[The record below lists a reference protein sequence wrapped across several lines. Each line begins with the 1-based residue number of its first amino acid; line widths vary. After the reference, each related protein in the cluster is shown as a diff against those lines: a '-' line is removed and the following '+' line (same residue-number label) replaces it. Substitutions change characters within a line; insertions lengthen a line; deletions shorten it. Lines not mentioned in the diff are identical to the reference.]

1 MWSFDLKSK
10 SIQNCFDKM
19 NLRSDHDFCRTGR
32 WISFILSRGG
42 NAMGFKRLT
51 LKAFLVVL
59 YYLVGSGVSAPLAL
73 GGFLTVDATA
83 NIFGA
88 GHSTAPNP
96 GGGSGGILPP
106 EFSLSPGS
114 AQALTVTSVTG
125 TVSLTPGYPSNGS
138 GNTGFATNISSYDGI
153 SGIVDPNRSGF
164 LVGVFLSNTEPSD
177 PAPPVLTFSD
187 SNTFTTL
194 SPLLD
199 QTFLIGIGQTTGG
212 VVQTF
217 YAPTGATRLF
227 LGFADANGYQGLP
240 GQYQDNSGSL
250 GVTFSVLSTVPEPT
264 SASLLASGVLGLLT
278 FGRLRRAFQHSRS
291 NGPQTPMIRQ

>member
-1 MWSFDLKSK
+1 MIFVEQENGSLSF
-10 SIQNCFDKM
+10 F
-19 NLRSDHDFCRTGR
+19 H
-32 WISFILSRGG
+32 RGG
-42 NAMGFKRLT
+42 DAMSFKRLT
-51 LKAFLVVL
+51 LKF
-59 YYLVGSGVSAPLAL
+59 YLAILAYFVGSGVSAPLAL
-73 GGFLTVDATA
+73 GSFLTVDAMA

-106 EFSLSPGS
+106 VFSLSPGS
-114 AQALTVTSVTG
+114 ALALTVTSVTG
-125 TVSLTPGYPSNGS
+125 TVSLTPGFPSNGG

-164 LVGVFLSNTEPSD
+164 LVGVFLNDTEPSD
-177 PAPPVLTFSD
+177 PAPSRLSFSD
-187 SNTFTTL
+187 SSTFTTL

-199 QTFLIGIGQTTGG
+199 QTFFIGIGQTTGG
-212 VVQTF
+212 IVQTF

-227 LGFADANGYQGLP
+227 LGFADANGYVGLP

-264 SASLLASGVLGLLT
+264 SALLLASGALGLLT
-278 FGRLRRAFQHSRS
+278 FSRLRRAFRHSRS
-291 NGPQTPMIRQ
+291 EPAS